1 MQENLKKDYLTFIF
15 KRTVNNLWRQNVRH
29 EHITTIRKISERL
42 LRSDN
47 LMKDLYILH
56 HIKEFGN
63 TGKYLIYILKK
74 LEDDVITFDNLTQNA
89 NDDAEYLGKELIK
102 YFSAEGEGITDGSNK
117 ISFNFDSAEEESEKT
132 EEAMDI
138 EAELKKLDESGSEAG
153 EGEDEED
160 QELVKFRQNY
170 MELLR
175 TEEEDENAAF
185 ELPEKMEMM
194 MGDGVVLPEL
204 NSGMYEPEAADP
216 EFDIPSSLVET
227 EKPEAGKPAEI
238 SADDTGDKQKNVQPE
253 QEDIPP
259 AESADTAPSSVTSDQ
274 PEFNSGGT
282 NSASPIISSIP
293 IPTADL
299 NYDESEESFTIKKTF
314 PGKPETENAEVS
326 NSHEEKSIVNSE
338 EYKLDED
345 IQNELNIYE
354 RELKEKLLDSSI
366 QHSVESGVSAD
377 SEEVLSPGE
386 TENEEFLNFET
397 EIRSLNG
404 KLNSEFDSLIYI
416 ISAKID
422 NEEERANIISNIT
435 NISSDLEYS
444 SKEMSLEIISNIYQ
458 AIRLSFEKISNGKYD
473 ITESTL
479 NLYKLGLTLV
489 SNLIKGEDY
498 FGYKNILKSIENI
511 RKGLIEENL
520 MREEYIKNKEIKNQ
534 LAEKLNEKFSDDLQ
548 KEKLVSLKKLIKET
562 DENFKSLYKIEGEFR
577 IYEALR
583 SLTSA
588 LTNLKE
594 TVLIAKELKLDKLVQ
609 LAEAG
614 YVFLKFIQSYRINP
628 VSEDTEKIYRYIIYN
643 MKAIIID
650 KEVDDQDVFISY
662 LNDPVK
668 IFSNIKKN

>member
-15 KRTVNNLWRQNVRH
+15 KRTVNDLWRQNVRQ
-29 EHITTIRKISERL
+29 EHISAIRKITERL
-42 LRSDN
+42 LSSEN
-47 LMKDLYILH
+47 LLKDLYILN
-56 HIKEFGN
+56 HIKGFGD

-89 NDDAEYLGKELIK
+89 NDDTEFLGKELMK
-102 YFSAEGEGITDGSNK
+102 YISDMSNEITQSNANL
-117 ISFNFDSAEEESEKT
+117 SFKLDYAAEESEKT
-132 EEAMDI
+132 EETIDV
-138 EAELKKLDESGSEAG
+138 EAELKKIDENGAAEGSEG
-153 EGEDEED
+153 EEDE
-160 QELVKFRQNY
+160 ELVKFRQNY

-175 TEEEDENAAF
+175 TEEEEDNAAF
-185 ELPEKMEMM
+185 ELPEERVEIGDV
-194 MGDGVVLPEL
+194 MGVLPEL
-204 NSGMYEPEAADP
+204 NSGMSAPEPADP
-216 EFDIPSSLVET
+216 EYDIPNSPELTQHAET
-227 EKPEAGKPAEI
+227 GI
-238 SADDTGDKQKNVQPE
+238 SADLSTDDTDEKQIKPQPE
-253 QEDIPP
+253 QLNITP
-259 AESADTAPSSVTSDQ
+259 ADSAETVSSAATSGQPEYNSGDTAH
-274 PEFNSGGT
+274 T
-282 NSASPIISSIP
+282 NPFSQSPHS
-293 IPTADL
+293 DL
-299 NYDESEESFTIKKTF
+299 NYNESEDSFTIKKTF
-314 PGKPETENAEVS
+314 PGKQENENNEIPYLHTDKSTDS
-326 NSHEEKSIVNSE
+326 NE
-338 EYKLDED
+338 EYKLNED
-345 IQNELNIYE
+345 IQNELNNYE

-366 QHSVESGVSAD
+366 HHSVESGINAD
-377 SEEVLSPGE
+377 EDENLSPDQI
-386 TENEEFLNFET
+386 TNEEFINFET
-397 EIRSLNG
+397 EVKSLNG

-416 ISAKID
+416 VSAKID

-435 NISSDLEYS
+435 NISADLEYA

-458 AIRLSFEKISNGKYD
+458 AIRLSFEKIANGKYD

-520 MREEYIKNKEIKNQ
+520 MREEYLKNREIKKQ
-534 LAEKLNEKFSDDLQ
+534 LAERINEKFSDELQ
-548 KEKLVSLKKLIKET
+548 KEKLTSLKKLIKET
-562 DENFKSLYKIEGEFR
+562 DENFKNLFKIEGEFR

-594 TVLIAKELKLDKLVQ
+594 TVLTAKELKLDKLVQ

-628 VSEDTEKIYRYIIYN
+628 VSDETEKIYRYIIYN

-650 KEVDDQDVFISY
+650 KEVEDLDVFISY

-668 IFSNIKKN
+668 IFSNIKKNQ

>member
-15 KRTVNNLWRQNVRH
+15 KRTVNDLWRQNVRQ
-29 EHITTIRKISERL
+29 EHISAIRKITERL
-42 LRSDN
+42 LSSEN
-47 LMKDLYILH
+47 LLRDLYILN
-56 HIKEFGN
+56 HIKGFGN

-89 NDDAEYLGKELIK
+89 NDDTEFLGKEFMK
-102 YFSAEGEGITDGSNK
+102 YISDMSNEITQRNANL
-117 ISFNFDSAEEESEKT
+117 SFNLDNAAEESEIT
-132 EEAMDI
+132 EEAIDI
-138 EAELKKLDESGSEAG
+138 EAELKKIDEIGAG
-153 EGEDEED
+153 EGSEGEEDE
-160 QELVKFRQNY
+160 ELVKFRQNY

-175 TEEEDENAAF
+175 TEEEEDNAAF
-185 ELPEKMEMM
+185 ELPEERVEIGDV
-194 MGDGVVLPEL
+194 MGVLPEL
-204 NSGMYEPEAADP
+204 YSGMTEPEQADP
-216 EFDIPSSLVET
+216 EYDIPNTSQLPQYT
-227 EKPEAGKPAEI
+227 EAGISAEI
-238 SADDTGDKQKNVQPE
+238 SADDTEVKQINLHPE
-253 QEDIPP
+253 EENIPP
-259 AESADTAPSSVTSDQ
+259 ADSAETVSSAASSGQPEYNSGDTAYTDLYTQ
-274 PEFNSGGT
+274 
-282 NSASPIISSIP
+282 SPP
-293 IPTADL
+293 ADL
-299 NYDESEESFTIKKTF
+299 NYNESEDSFTINKTF
-314 PGKPETENAEVS
+314 TGNPDNENTEIPYPHA
-326 NSHEEKSIVNSE
+326 EKSTDNNE
-338 EYKLDED
+338 EYKLNED
-345 IQNELNIYE
+345 IQNELNNYE

-366 QHSVESGVSAD
+366 HHSAESGINTDAD
-377 SEEVLSPGE
+377 ENLSPDQI
-386 TENEEFLNFET
+386 TNEEFVNFET
-397 EIRSLNG
+397 EVKSLNG

-422 NEEERANIISNIT
+422 NEEERSNIISNIT
-435 NISSDLEYS
+435 NISADLEYV

-458 AIRLSFEKISNGKYD
+458 AIRLSFEKIANGKYD

-520 MREEYIKNKEIKNQ
+520 MREEYLRNREIKKQ
-534 LAEKLNEKFSDDLQ
+534 LAERINEKFSDELQ
-548 KEKLVSLKKLIKET
+548 KEKLTSLKKLIKET
-562 DENFKSLYKIEGEFR
+562 DENFKNLFKIEGEFR

-583 SLTSA
+583 SLNSA

-594 TVLIAKELKLDKLVQ
+594 TVLTAKELKLDKLVQ

-650 KEVDDQDVFISY
+650 KEVDDLDVFISY